1 VKEYAAAVVG
11 VPERTPVDELRARP
25 AGRLPTVT
33 PHVIGVEPVLLMVWL
48 KNMPTCMVPKIVVV
62 IVGAVPLEA
71 MVPEYACVSLPAV
84 FVA

>member
-1 VKEYAAAVVG
+1 
-11 VPERTPVDELRARP
+11 
-25 AGRLPTVT
+25 
-33 PHVIGVEPVLLMVWL
+33 MVWL